1 MAAATPSSSHRP
13 PGRGGKKTWVR
24 TRRRRKYVN
33 DVAATLGR
41 ATVADCN
48 TVVAA
53 ADGRWSA
60 RAKIIKSKPTTTN
73 PFRAPR
79 TTTTTTAMRP
89 PARPRSCRRRPR
101 SSISARRRA
110 RAELYF
116 FNYII
121 EYYYI
126 ICLKIILTADRFLA
140 STVRNVYR
148 TINNMVFFTIY
159 TPHTPTL
166 HHACILSYCFYD
178 VANPIKF

>member
-1 MAAATPSSSHRP
+1 VAASGSHRP
-13 PGRGGKKTWVR
+13 AGRGGKKTWAR
-24 TRRRRKYVN
+24 TRRSRKYVN
-33 DVAATLGR
+33 DVAATLGH

-89 PARPRSCRRRPR
+89 PARPSSCRRWPR

-110 RAELYF
+110 RAELYI
-116 FNYII
+116 FNYIV

-126 ICLKIILTADRFLA
+126 ICLKIILAADRFFGM
-140 STVRNVYR
+140 RNVYR
-148 TINNMVFFTIY
+148 TINNMVFFYYLHAPHAHPAPCLY
-159 TPHTPTL
+159 TL
-166 HHACILSYCFYD
+166 YCFYD
-178 VANPIKF
+178 VANLIKF